1 MIKLKKSLAVILS
14 LTLTFGAGTPVFA
27 AGETAAVQAEA
38 VSTEAPATTPAA
50 VKKPPKTG
58 FYTAADGKTYYY
70 KNRKKVTNKYGI
82 KIKGKYYRISKTGV
96 VTKVS
101 EAEGL
106 AGIRLDKCGGSLRK
120 AFTWSSTSIRY
131 WGNVGKPRKG
141 QNEVAYYATYG
152 FKNGRGDCYVM
163 AATFCMMAKVKT
175 GKTVYMVK
183 GTVPQANGKNGPH
196 GWCEVKW
203 SKNKTCVYDPNFAY
217 TYRNTKVKHHSGY
230 KFTYSMLGKGH
241 GLYKYNLKKVK
252 RIKA

>member
-1 MIKLKKSLAVILS
+1 
-14 LTLTFGAGTPVFA
+14 
-27 AGETAAVQAEA
+27 
-38 VSTEAPATTPAA
+38 
-50 VKKPPKTG
+50 
-58 FYTAADGKTYYY
+58 
-70 KNRKKVTNKYGI
+70 
-82 KIKGKYYRISKTGV
+82 
-96 VTKVS
+96 
-101 EAEGL
+101 
-106 AGIRLDKCGGSLRK
+106 
-120 AFTWSSTSIRY
+120 
-131 WGNVGKPRKG
+131 
-141 QNEVAYYATYG
+141 
-152 FKNGRGDCYVM
+152 M

-203 SKNKTCVYDPNFAY
+203 GKNKTCVYDPNFAY